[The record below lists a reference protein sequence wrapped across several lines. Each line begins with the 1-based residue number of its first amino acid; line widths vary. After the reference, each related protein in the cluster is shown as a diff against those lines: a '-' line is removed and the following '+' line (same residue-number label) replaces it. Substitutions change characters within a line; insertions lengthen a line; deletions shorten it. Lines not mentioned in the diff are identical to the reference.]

1 MSLFAWR
8 SLKTRMTLITLAIFL
23 IGIWALA
30 FFTSRML
37 RHDMER
43 LLGEQQFSTVSFM
56 AAELNDQVVARLTAL
71 GNVAGGI
78 TPVMLD
84 YPVTLQALLEQRPL
98 LQSLFNQGVVAFD
111 LDGTAIAEV
120 PPSAGW
126 IGLNGMD
133 IDAVAAVLAEGKAT
147 IGGPMMSKTAQAP
160 VFAMTVPIRTMHG
173 KVIGA
178 LAGVT
183 NLNKPGF
190 LDKIAENRYGKTGNY
205 RLVASRH
212 RMIVTASD
220 TSRIM
225 EALPAAGSNLSIDRF
240 MEGYEGSLTTV
251 NPRGVEVL
259 VSAKGIPVA
268 GWYVAASLSTDEA
281 FAPIRAL
288 QQRTLLIT
296 IFLTLFAGALTW
308 WVVRR
313 ELSPM
318 LAAAETLAIMSKGNQ
333 PLRALPIARKDEVG
347 QLIGGFNRLLET
359 LAQREGALKEALN
372 RLQKI
377 ASRVPGVVFQFRRRV
392 DGSVCV
398 PYASDALRDIY
409 RIDPNEILDD
419 ASPIFAAVHPD
430 DLPEHLAS
438 IGASARNLMII

>member
-56 AAELNDQVVARLTAL
+56 AAELNDQVVTRLTAL

-84 YPVTLQALLEQRPL
+84 SLDTLQALLEQRPL
-98 LQSLFNQGVVAFD
+98 LQSLFNQGVVAFG

-120 PPSAGW
+120 PSSAGW

-133 IDAVAAVLAEGKAT
+133 IDAVAAALAEGKAT
-147 IGGPMMSKTAQAP
+147 IGRPMMSKTAQAP
-160 VFAMTVPIRTMHG
+160 VFAMTVPIRTMQG

-205 RLVASRH
+205 RLVARRH
-212 RMIVTASD
+212 RVIVTASD
-220 TSRIM
+220 ANRIM
-225 EALPAAGSNLSIDRF
+225 EALPAAGSNFVTRSI
-240 MEGYEGSLTTV
+240 SV
-251 NPRGVEVL
+251 P
-259 VSAKGIPVA
+259 
-268 GWYVAASLSTDEA
+268 
-281 FAPIRAL
+281 AP
-288 QQRTLLIT
+288 
-296 IFLTLFAGALTW
+296 
-308 WVVRR
+308 
-313 ELSPM
+313 
-318 LAAAETLAIMSKGNQ
+318 
-333 PLRALPIARKDEVG
+333 
-347 QLIGGFNRLLET
+347 
-359 LAQREGALKEALN
+359 
-372 RLQKI
+372 
-377 ASRVPGVVFQFRRRV
+377 
-392 DGSVCV
+392 
-398 PYASDALRDIY
+398 
-409 RIDPNEILDD
+409 
-419 ASPIFAAVHPD
+419 
-430 DLPEHLAS
+430 
-438 IGASARNLMII
+438 